1 MQKVKIP
8 IAFIGAGNMTIAH
21 MKAFSDI
28 EEVEVAGIYTRTRE
42 KAVGLQSVYSD
53 LKIFDSVES
62 LYNGTH
68 AALVVVSVAELSV
81 AAVLTKCMNFPWA
94 CLCEKPVGI
103 DYQQA
108 LFLHDLVQK
117 KSSRV
122 FVALNRRHYHST
134 KTALA
139 DLNTSNEKRIIQ
151 VSDQEDIL
159 IQRKIGTTEE
169 LVKHWMYANSIHL
182 VDYFSSLG
190 RGKIINVENLVK
202 FDPEHPS
209 LVVSRIDFDSG
220 DIGIYQAV
228 WNAPSPWLV
237 SVTTDSKRWEMRP
250 LEQAYW
256 QEYGTRKLNPVEP
269 HPWDTDFKPGL
280 RLQAQEAIKAI
291 KGLPHQL
298 PDLAESLQTMK
309 LISSIYGL

>member
-1 MQKVKIP
+1 MHKEKIRV
-8 IAFIGAGNMTIAH
+8 AFVGAGNMTTAH

-28 EEVEVAGIYTRTRE
+28 EKVDIAGIYTRTKE
-42 KAVGLQSVYSD
+42 KAIALQSVYPG
-53 LKIFDSVES
+53 LKIFDSLES

-68 AALVVVSVAELSV
+68 AALVVISVAELSV
-81 AAVLTKCMNFPWA
+81 ASILTECMNFPWA

-108 LFLHDLVQK
+108 LSLHDLAEK

-134 KTALA
+134 RTALT
-139 DLNTSNEKRIIQ
+139 DLNNSNEKRIIQ

-159 IQRKIGTTEE
+159 VQRKIGTSEQ
-169 LVKHWMYANSIHL
+169 LLQHWMYANSIHL
-182 VDYFSSLG
+182 VDYFSTLG
-190 RGKIINVENLVK
+190 RGKIIHVENLVK

-250 LEQAYW
+250 LEQASW
-256 QEYGTRKLNPVEP
+256 QEYGTRKVNTVEP
-269 HPWDTDFKPGL
+269 HPWDINFKPGL
-280 RLQAQEAIKAI
+280 RLQAEEVIKAI
-291 KGLPHQL
+291 SSLPHTV
-298 PDLAESLQTMK
+298 PDLNSSLQTMK